1 MRRTYNVIVNSDCWK
16 LSCQYSIIFTMWTY
30 KGHSWVLCTPFLFFK
45 QLKKANP
52 DALNQLRD
60 RPQMSSFRSSG
71 ITNLYDDAF
80 VSEDLWWDPAS
91 NSCKPTT
98 MAASELQ
105 NLSVDAGPNA
115 LDDTNVLI
123 KHSSDPY
130 MDFRQSMLTMIKEE
144 GLQVTYPKSHM
155 KRNIENMT
163 Y

>member
-1 MRRTYNVIVNSDCWK
+1 M
-16 LSCQYSIIFTMWTY
+16 
-30 KGHSWVLCTPFLFFK
+30 LCTPFFFFLM
-45 QLKKANP
+45 QLKKTNL
-52 DALNQLRD
+52 DVLNQLKD
-60 RPQMSSFRSSG
+60 QPQMSSFRSSG

-80 VSEDLWWDPAS
+80 VSKDLWWNPAS
-91 NSCKPTT
+91 SSCKPTM

-105 NLSVDAGPNA
+105 SLSVDACPNA

-155 KRNIENMT
+155 KRNIKNMT
-163 Y
+163 HL